1 MNGLVRGLVPGPTL
15 NPVVLLVEVVA
26 QKRVGDDA
34 GLFEQLQHQLT
45 LCCPVAATNTRLD
58 QWRH

>member
-15 NPVVLLVEVVA
+15 NQAVLLVEVVT

-34 GLFEQLQHQLT
+34 GLFEQL
-45 LCCPVAATNTRLD
+45 
-58 QWRH
+58 